1 MIVVSICEERVK
13 FSIELSD
20 LVSLQITNVN
30 DLIFRGIV
38 RLSKTYLIE
47 TSITIN
53 L

>member
-13 FSIELSD
+13 FSVERSD

-30 DLIFRGIV
+30 NLIFTGIV
-38 RLSKTYLIE
+38 RLSKMHLIE

-53 L
+53 M